1 MIRKH
6 PGLFVFTMSYILAA
20 GARALATDN
29 REFLMYLAQMLVL
42 IGLILWA
49 HRRAR
54 FSAGVLW
61 GLSIWG
67 MLHMAGGLVPV
78 PVERAQTDP
87 GAESAVLYSLW
98 LIGPDRFKYDNLVHA
113 YGFFMAT
120 MACWQAMRR
129 YLGQRA
135 RPGLAFAVI
144 LASAGM
150 GLGSVNEIIE
160 FIASELFPDNNV
172 GGYRNNSIDLI
183 YNAIGAAAASAFVWL
198 RYANSFPSWVP
209 NKPGR

>member
-1 MIRKH
+1 MIRKQ
-6 PGLFVFTMSYILAA
+6 PGLIVFTMSYVLGAA
-20 GARALATDN
+20 ARALAVGND
-29 REFLMYLAQMLVL
+29 EFLLYLGQMVL
-42 IGLILWA
+42 LIVLILWA
-49 HRRAR
+49 HARAR
-54 FSAGVLW
+54 FSPGVLW

-67 MLHMAGGLVPV
+67 LLHMAGGLVPV
-78 PVERAQTDP
+78 PVEHAQTEP

-98 LIGPDRFKYDNLVHA
+98 LIDGRLKYDNVVHA

-120 MACWQAMRR
+120 MACWQALRR
-129 YLGQRA
+129 YLGQRT

-160 FIASELFPDNNV
+160 FIASELFPENNV

-183 YNAIGAAAASAFVWL
+183 YNAVGAVLASATVWL
-198 RYANSFPSWVP
+198 RHLNSFPSWVP
-209 NKPGR
+209 SKMGR